1 MPQQW
6 EQGSAARQPACEE
19 ASNPYQPIDY
29 AARLSHTPRRRAQN
43 ANYQPGQL
51 YAPPVYSAPPAAAP
65 QSEAPA
71 YMQPQSYDVPQL
83 TPGTP
88 YGMNAYQNGPQP
100 FGQQPQWEAAQPQW
114 EGAQPQWEGA
124 QPQWEAAQPQWQWE
138 EAQQL
143 QWAEPLPQWEGAQ
156 PQQETAQPAPEEEFP
171 VDETG
176 LKDPFTPAE
185 ESKNPVEPAQPRK
198 VQRPPVRVDRVIFLT
213 LAVAMVLF
221 CAIAGGRMIA
231 QLVHSERS
239 FEQARNEYREQT
251 GTELQHGAARVDLLP
266 NGQTF
271 APTATPTPTVFVATP
286 KPAPIIPINEPA
298 VAGSAVL
305 AAAADVQVTQAP
317 ARTRLSIYPKN
328 PLCNVQ
334 ESLQN
339 LIAENA
345 DVVGHLVIPG
355 VLDEVVVQRNN
366 THYLS
371 RSYTGLPREG
381 GSVFVDESCSF
392 RMPPENL
399 HLRGQASVP
408 GRSFAPLYQYVTGG
422 TAFVSTAATAT
433 LTTLYEQE
441 QYVLFAVINA
451 SNSAGD
457 PGYFNYASHPTFAT
471 DEAMMNYVS
480 TARSRSLYPFNVE
493 VAPSDR
499 LLTLSTLG
507 GDSAVVLIYRMARD
521 GEYY

>member
-29 AARLSHTPRRRAQN
+29 AARLSHTPKRRAQN
-43 ANYQPGQL
+43 ESFQPGQL

-83 TPGTP
+83 TPGAP

-100 FGQQPQWEAAQPQW
+100 FGQQSQWD
-114 EGAQPQWEGA
+114 
-124 QPQWEAAQPQWQWE
+124 AAQPQWQWE

-143 QWAEPLPQWEGAQ
+143 QWAEPLPQ
-156 PQQETAQPAPEEEFP
+156 QETAQPQEQAEPEEEATLIS
-171 VDETG
+171 TG
-176 LKDPFTPAE
+176 KRLKDPFTPAE
-185 ESKNPVEPAQPRK
+185 ESKNPVGPAQPRK
-198 VQRPPVRVDRVIFLT
+198 AQRPPVRVDRVIFLT

-231 QLVHSERS
+231 QLVRSERS

-271 APTATPTPTVFVATP
+271 APTATPTPTIFVTTP

-366 THYLS
+366 TYYLS

-422 TAFVSTAATAT
+422 TSFVSTAATAT

-471 DEAMMNYVS
+471 DEAMMNYVN

-493 VAPSDR
+493 VVPSDR